1 MLNSCTRSSQ
11 ASEASPFPPTPTFP
25 IPDKGRRMFIPASDG
40 LLEPVDDL
48 LSRLGVLTGEGTPND
63 DALQRLGH
71 VEPGA
76 RERGIE
82 RQNATL
88 QEPTHHVVRQMPR
101 QVIPDQDQP

>member
-11 ASEASPFPPTPTFP
+11 APEASAFPPTPTFP
-25 IPDKGRRMFIPASDG
+25 IPDKGRWVLVPAGDG

-48 LSRLGVLTGEGTPND
+48 LSRLGVLTGEGASHD

-71 VEPGA
+71 IEPGA

-82 RQNATL
+82 GQDATV
-88 QEPTHHVVRQMPR
+88 QQPTHHVVRQMPR
-101 QVIPDQDQP
+101 QVIPDQDQS